1 MDTRMSELIEG
12 FDTET
17 LEGMIE
23 NEGLDYFF
31 NGYISVEDI
40 TNEEL
45 REAVMTYLDARTMI
59 IHTLEKHGINAE

>member
-1 MDTRMSELIEG
+1 MSELIEG

-45 REAVMTYLDARTMI
+45 REVVMAYLDARAMI

>member
-1 MDTRMSELIEG
+1 MSELIEG
-12 FDTET
+12 FDAET

-45 REAVMTYLDARTMI
+45 REAVMTYLDARGMI